1 MATHAPSGRFL
12 LRVPP
17 ELHRRLRERAARAGS
32 SLNRFCR
39 AALET
44 ATNGQPGAAMA
55 SEGAAAE
62 VIVAKFGTQ
71 VEAVVLFGSKARGDA
86 GTWSD
91 TDLLIVINAEAPVT
105 RSLYRVWDETVAA
118 TAPLRA
124 LGESVNPHFAHLPGG
139 AAGTADGGGSLWLEV
154 ALHGVI
160 LWQQTWAVARW
171 LGNARERMAEGAI
184 RRRYAHGQPYWTYQ
198 DDDAQS

>member
-1 MATHAPSGRFL
+1 MATPAPSGRFL

-17 ELHRRLRERAARAGS
+17 ELHRRLRQRASRAGR

-44 ATNGQPGAAMA
+44 AANGQPGAAMTPEA
-55 SEGAAAE
+55 AAAE
-62 VIVAKFGTQ
+62 TIVANFGMQ

-86 GTWSD
+86 GAWSD
-91 TDLLIVINAEAPVT
+91 TDLLIVIDAEAPIT

-139 AAGTADGGGSLWLEV
+139 AAGTAGGGGSLWLEV
-154 ALHGVI
+154 ALHGAI
-160 LWQQTWAVARW
+160 LWQRTWNVARW

-198 DDDAQS
+198 EHDAQS